1 MSTPLS
7 LRWRSLAGP
16 ESLAY
21 VRTRRFPLMG
31 DQGRF
36 GRVVRRRTSLPRR
49 GHRTDPR
56 RGRRTDNRPAAQP
69 QEGNLGRPAWLETPA
84 PLPLVSQ
91 SSNAALL
98 PVTTWLPP
106 PIVHVSPSSLRSV
119 TEGASFLAVIRLTLL
134 ATARLTNPG
143 SASAKVYPASRST

>member
-7 LRWRSLAGP
+7 PRWRSLVGP
-16 ESLAY
+16 ESLACE
-21 VRTRRFPLMG
+21 RTRCPPIASV
-31 DQGRF
+31 GRL
-36 GRVVRRRTSLPRR
+36 GRGFRRLTSLPRR
-49 GHRTDPR
+49 ACATYNRTAP
-56 RGRRTDNRPAAQP
+56 QP
-69 QEGNLGRPAWLETPA
+69 QEGSLGRPAWLESPA
-84 PLPLVSQ
+84 PLPRVSQ

-119 TEGASFLAVIRLTLL
+119 TEGASALAVIRLTLL

-143 SASAKVYPASRST
+143 SASANV

>member
-1 MSTPLS
+1 MAP
-7 LRWRSLAGP
+7 
-16 ESLAY
+16 
-21 VRTRRFPLMG
+21 V
-31 DQGRF
+31 GRF
-36 GRVVRRRTSLPRR
+36 GRRVRRLMSLPS
-49 GHRTDPR
+49 GGSTTGNRTAP
-56 RGRRTDNRPAAQP
+56 QP

-84 PLPLVSQ
+84 PLPRVSQ

-119 TEGASFLAVIRLTLL
+119 TEGASVLAVIRLTLL

-143 SASAKVYPASRST
+143 SASANV

>member
-56 RGRRTDNRPAAQP
+56 RGHRTDPRRGHRTDNRPAAQP

-119 TEGASFLAVIRLTLL
+119 TEGASFLAVIRLT
-134 ATARLTNPG
+134 
-143 SASAKVYPASRST
+143 